1 MYSETTRLYTDESM
15 PQGSELWLKFRRKYG
30 TASEAASAMGV
41 SPWIPKTPLQLWELK
56 NGELEVKQNF
66 AMSIGSEF
74 ENEARESWQHH
85 HGSVFEPCCVVDEVE
100 GLPLMASL
108 DGRQKWSGSEI
119 VEIKVP
125 LNGSESP
132 LWKTMLNDEE
142 LPFQYQIQMEQQML
156 LSGEDQCNFWVYDR
170 HNKEGLHRIHKTQ
183 PELREDIL
191 SSWKE
196 YFKGKPEPGV
206 NDIIKRED
214 QEWGELAF
222 FWKMARE
229 EKQLQEGRME
239 TMKKELIELCDGQSH
254 QGAGV
259 RVRHNPDKDRWTITM
274 TGAKG

>member
-1 MYSETTRLYTDESM
+1 
-15 PQGSELWLKFRRKYG
+15 
-30 TASEAASAMGV
+30 
-41 SPWIPKTPLQLWELK
+41 
-56 NGELEVKQNF
+56 
-66 AMSIGSEF
+66 
-74 ENEARESWQHH
+74 
-85 HGSVFEPCCVVDEVE
+85 
-100 GLPLMASL
+100 
-108 DGRQKWSGSEI
+108 
-119 VEIKVP
+119 
-125 LNGSESP
+125 
-132 LWKTMLNDEE
+132 MLNNEE

-156 LSGEDQCNFWVYDR
+156 LSGEDHCNFWVYDR

-183 PELREDIL
+183 PELRDDIL

-214 QEWGELAF
+214 QEWKELAF

-239 TMKKELIELCDGQSH
+239 TMKKKLIELCDGQSH